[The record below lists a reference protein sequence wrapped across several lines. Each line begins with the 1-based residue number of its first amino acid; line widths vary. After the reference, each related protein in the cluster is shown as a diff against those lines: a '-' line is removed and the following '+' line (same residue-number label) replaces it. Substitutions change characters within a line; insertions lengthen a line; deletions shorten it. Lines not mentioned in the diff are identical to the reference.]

1 MPLKRRSGKTATK
14 FSFDAGRRASEFSLL
29 QLEDECPGMEV
40 AVCPDDVVENEVL
53 PKLIEAD
60 LVVLVTSLYY
70 YGINAALKAV
80 IDRFYA
86 YNHELHGGKQAVTLI
101 SGYGDDSAFAS
112 MKLYFKQLLDYMRWQ
127 PAGTVLASDSWN
139 GRQLAKHVQE
149 AAELGHQFK

>member
-1 MPLKRRSGKTATK
+1 
-14 FSFDAGRRASEFSLL
+14 
-29 QLEDECPGMEV
+29 MEV
-40 AVCPDDVVENEVL
+40 AVRPDDVVENEVL

-70 YGINAALKAV
+70 YGINATLK
-80 IDRFYA
+80 
-86 YNHELHGGKQAVTLI
+86 AVTLI

>member
-1 MPLKRRSGKTATK
+1 MPLKRRSGKTVTK

-40 AVCPDDVVENEVL
+40 AVRPDDVVENEVL

-112 MKLYFKQLLDYMRWQ
+112 MKLYFK
-127 PAGTVLASDSWN
+127 
-139 GRQLAKHVQE
+139 
-149 AAELGHQFK
+149 

>member
-1 MPLKRRSGKTATK
+1 M
-14 FSFDAGRRASEFSLL
+14 
-29 QLEDECPGMEV
+29 
-40 AVCPDDVVENEVL
+40 
-53 PKLIEAD
+53 
-60 LVVLVTSLYY
+60 VTSLYY

-149 AAELGHQFK
+149 AAELGHQFEEWVPTTGRPLLATGLEWGPTLFGLNQLWKR

>member
-40 AVCPDDVVENEVL
+40 AVRPDDVVENEVL

-112 MKLYFKQLLDYMRWQ
+112 MKLYFKQL
-127 PAGTVLASDSWN
+127 AGLHALAT
-139 GRQLAKHVQE
+139 GRH
-149 AAELGHQFK
+149 GPG

>member
-1 MPLKRRSGKTATK
+1 MPLKRWSGKTATK

-40 AVCPDDVVENEVL
+40 AVRPDDVVENEVL

-70 YGINAALKAV
+70 YGINAALK
-80 IDRFYA
+80 
-86 YNHELHGGKQAVTLI
+86 AVTLI

>member
-40 AVCPDDVVENEVL
+40 AVRPDDVVENEVL

-80 IDRFYA
+80 
-86 YNHELHGGKQAVTLI
+86 TLI

-112 MKLYFKQLLDYMRWQ
+112 IKLYFKQLLDYMRWQ

>member
-1 MPLKRRSGKTATK
+1 
-14 FSFDAGRRASEFSLL
+14 
-29 QLEDECPGMEV
+29 MEV
-40 AVCPDDVVENEVL
+40 AVRPDDVVENEVL

-60 LVVLVTSLYY
+60 LVVLVTSLHY

-80 IDRFYA
+80 IYRFYA

-127 PAGTVLASDSWN
+127 P
-139 GRQLAKHVQE
+139 GRH
-149 AAELGHQFK
+149 GPD

>member
-40 AVCPDDVVENEVL
+40 AVRPDDVVENEVL

-70 YGINAALKAV
+70 YGINAALK
-80 IDRFYA
+80 
-86 YNHELHGGKQAVTLI
+86 AVTLI